1 MVVRKIVKKF
11 GLLRDRWKQDWYAH
25 HSGFWKRKFNI
36 LVSDKRWSQTW
47 LYREKRLF
55 LRKELTP
62 PVMVSMSPWRALPTR
77 TATPRT
83 LFFNGWVISDT
94 RCRVPGIPF
103 RFVLTSSPSKNDP
116 NRLTSASVHFWS
128 QISTT
133 YYFHLGEFVK
143 SWSNELQKLKEPRI
157 SAILYTYTLATRTKL
172 TSFGFSTIILVGNNA
187 WRNLTPLEINFIQVD

>member
-1 MVVRKIVKKF
+1 MIQDF
-11 GLLRDRWKQDWYAH
+11 GNEDSK
-25 HSGFWKRKFNI
+25 NII
-36 LVSDKRWSQTW
+36 LVSDKIGRAIFMALSIE
-47 LYREKRLF
+47 RETSVSTRRTK
-55 LRKELTP
+55 KLTP

-83 LFFNGWVISDT
+83 WFFNGWVISET
-94 RCRVPGIPF
+94 LCSVPGIPF

-133 YYFHLGEFVK
+133 YYFQLGEFVK
-143 SWSNELQKLKEPRI
+143 SWSHELQKLKEPRI